1 MKNNFD
7 EMISKIKVGNA
18 ILFTGAGFSRLS
30 SNSLEE
36 KLPLAADLAKKICS
50 LWKHGESDDLQYV
63 SSRYIKESDQKGLLR
78 LISLLKKT
86 FLVTDPSPEAIKI
99 CLAPWN
105 KFYTTNYDNT
115 IEKIITDLH
124 PVDAGE
130 EIAFEICDRRCVH
143 INGYIGNLTES
154 TLNTSFKLSESSYMR
169 PEGFLNSPWYTIFKR
184 DLERASAIIFAGYSL
199 YDIDIKRI
207 LVSNAD
213 IFNKTYFITMEG
225 ISEKDI
231 YMFSQYGKVFPIGLQ
246 AFSDLIA
253 NSTWDMEIRSEPK
266 FMTKYTV
273 SSQEKVVTDNDI
285 EKLLLKGQLDE
296 EIFQSG
302 IVSKRKDYIVYR
314 DDVNKVVQWIDKKHI
329 VVTSE
334 FCNGKTIFAYQ
345 CLVELSQK
353 FKYIYEVNDPY
364 GDNISDLENII
375 LNYSQ
380 DEDVIIF
387 IDNYTYYYDFIE
399 YVNSFNNNKIHFL
412 LTSRS
417 GKHERKKQNLDSKGM
432 EYKEICIDRLIDREQ
447 DDLSY
452 IIDSIG
458 YWGKDFPTHSEQC
471 RFIKDRCNGQMSV
484 VLFNLLESQH
494 VKNKIYEI
502 ISQTIENEKT
512 KSILTASLFL
522 GVNDFPID
530 TALLSELTGDFIY
543 DNDIINDTGLNDIF
557 QIRQGKFF
565 TKSSIFCQK
574 AISLFIE
581 SDYILDSLL
590 TFIGKL
596 QYRKSKIS
604 HEIFKSCLKFSTIER
619 LLANEKNEKFEKMTA
634 YYERVKRIVPWL
646 VNDPHF
652 WLQYAMG
659 HIACKKYQKAQQLIN
674 QAYGKA
680 IAKVNYYTDN
690 IDTQQA
696 RLFILQALSSDCESE
711 AIDFFI
717 RGHNSLRNVPNSRY
731 KYRQVKLYEDFYKEK
746 YLLLTDAGKELF
758 KKSCREIIGSLTSN
772 IQNEEQ
778 ESSAFFMRNKV
789 VDIVKNL
796 LKLA

>member
-1 MKNNFD
+1 M
-7 EMISKIKVGNA
+7 
-18 ILFTGAGFSRLS
+18 
-30 SNSLEE
+30 
-36 KLPLAADLAKKICS
+36 
-50 LWKHGESDDLQYV
+50 
-63 SSRYIKESDQKGLLR
+63 
-78 LISLLKKT
+78 
-86 FLVTDPSPEAIKI
+86 
-99 CLAPWN
+99 
-105 KFYTTNYDNT
+105 
-115 IEKIITDLH
+115 
-124 PVDAGE
+124 DAGE

-387 IDNYTYYYDFIE
+387 
-399 YVNSFNNNKIHFL
+399 
-412 LTSRS
+412 
-417 GKHERKKQNLDSKGM
+417 
-432 EYKEICIDRLIDREQ
+432 
-447 DDLSY
+447 
-452 IIDSIG
+452 
-458 YWGKDFPTHSEQC
+458 
-471 RFIKDRCNGQMSV
+471 
-484 VLFNLLESQH
+484 
-494 VKNKIYEI
+494 
-502 ISQTIENEKT
+502 
-512 KSILTASLFL
+512 
-522 GVNDFPID
+522 
-530 TALLSELTGDFIY
+530 
-543 DNDIINDTGLNDIF
+543 
-557 QIRQGKFF
+557 
-565 TKSSIFCQK
+565 
-574 AISLFIE
+574 
-581 SDYILDSLL
+581 
-590 TFIGKL
+590 
-596 QYRKSKIS
+596 YR
-604 HEIFKSCLKFSTIER
+604 
-619 LLANEKNEKFEKMTA
+619 
-634 YYERVKRIVPWL
+634 
-646 VNDPHF
+646 
-652 WLQYAMG
+652 
-659 HIACKKYQKAQQLIN
+659 
-674 QAYGKA
+674 
-680 IAKVNYYTDN
+680 
-690 IDTQQA
+690 
-696 RLFILQALSSDCESE
+696 
-711 AIDFFI
+711 
-717 RGHNSLRNVPNSRY
+717 
-731 KYRQVKLYEDFYKEK
+731 
-746 YLLLTDAGKELF
+746 
-758 KKSCREIIGSLTSN
+758 
-772 IQNEEQ
+772 
-778 ESSAFFMRNKV
+778 
-789 VDIVKNL
+789 
-796 LKLA
+796 